1 MRKTR
6 AVDEF
11 RDGCPSQISTN
22 FEDDDG
28 SFGISF
34 NVLSKKKIYLY
45 GLDIHTSLN
54 EASGSCNFQIYT
66 INGNFMYDSFF
77 SGLDKWSLV
86 AKGTLVGRGV
96 GNPTPI
102 PHQEFNPVVI
112 QPNKAQRFYITLE
125 KSRLLFKDVMN
136 SLDDNHHN
144 DDFLIMS
151 GSGVLSKSIIDAPI
165 APAKLFQGR
174 MFYRTLD
181 PCITLSPMPTLNHIP
196 TLNPIPSFQ
205 PMHVVYNL
213 IVKHSQSLDRS
224 HVRIQVETYVKEFF
238 YNEFSRDKSIHQFKE
253 DYDLKLIHAT
263 TTLQFL
269 NNKDYCSSSDDLF
282 TCTGI
287 GIDLELSH
295 HSKVEE
301 GFLDFYFLQM
311 SDDITLYITDNI
323 FETIDV
329 GDKPV
334 EIITNITL
342 VGARNAMEQ
351 SEQKYFK
358 SVLKNF
364 LFASLESSAEILY
377 IDIKRQG
384 ILVSQDQNVVQKLK
398 DPKEFKRRNSQLIY
412 SSLEIEAV
420 VTGKYRPPP
429 NIDFGSLVVES
440 INAKPELLLDQLKN
454 PSSKLESIQ
463 QYVNETSFFSEID
476 SITAET
482 LTPLEIPVP
491 HDQKEVDTVFSTNNI
506 ILMGIA
512 TFFTL
517 IITILICI
525 YVYRRNALEHRRN
538 DLSRIRI
545 GILT

>member
-1 MRKTR
+1 
-6 AVDEF
+6 
-11 RDGCPSQISTN
+11 
-22 FEDDDG
+22 
-28 SFGISF
+28 
-34 NVLSKKKIYLY
+34 
-45 GLDIHTSLN
+45 
-54 EASGSCNFQIYT
+54 
-66 INGNFMYDSFF
+66 
-77 SGLDKWSLV
+77 
-86 AKGTLVGRGV
+86 
-96 GNPTPI
+96 
-102 PHQEFNPVVI
+102 
-112 QPNKAQRFYITLE
+112 
-125 KSRLLFKDVMN
+125 
-136 SLDDNHHN
+136 
-144 DDFLIMS
+144 MS
-151 GSGVLSKSIIDAPI
+151 V
-165 APAKLFQGR
+165 
-174 MFYRTLD
+174 
-181 PCITLSPMPTLNHIP
+181 
-196 TLNPIPSFQ
+196 
-205 PMHVVYNL
+205 
-213 IVKHSQSLDRS
+213 
-224 HVRIQVETYVKEFF
+224 
-238 YNEFSRDKSIHQFKE
+238 
-253 DYDLKLIHAT
+253 
-263 TTLQFL
+263 
-269 NNKDYCSSSDDLF
+269 
-282 TCTGI
+282 
-287 GIDLELSH
+287 
-295 HSKVEE
+295 
-301 GFLDFYFLQM
+301 
-311 SDDITLYITDNI
+311 DITLYITDNI

-491 HDQKEVDTVFSTNNI
+491 HDQKVVDTVFSTNNI

>member
-34 NVLSKKKIYLY
+34 KVLSKKKVYLY

-54 EASGSCNFQIYT
+54 ETSGSCNFQIYT
-66 INGNFMYDSFF
+66 IHGDDPFF
-77 SGLDKWSLV
+77 SSLDKWSLV

-112 QPNKAQRFYITLE
+112 QPYKAQSFYITLE

-136 SLDDNHHN
+136 SLDDIHLN
-144 DDFLIMS
+144 DGFYIMY

-174 MFYRTLD
+174 IFYKTLD
-181 PCITLSPMPTLNHIP
+181 PCITLSPMP

-269 NNKDYCSSSDDLF
+269 NNK
-282 TCTGI
+282 GM
-287 GIDLELSH
+287 
-295 HSKVEE
+295 
-301 GFLDFYFLQM
+301 FYFTQ
-311 SDDITLYITDNI
+311 
-323 FETIDV
+323 
-329 GDKPV
+329 
-334 EIITNITL
+334 
-342 VGARNAMEQ
+342 
-351 SEQKYFK
+351 
-358 SVLKNF
+358 
-364 LFASLESSAEILY
+364 
-377 IDIKRQG
+377 
-384 ILVSQDQNVVQKLK
+384 
-398 DPKEFKRRNSQLIY
+398 
-412 SSLEIEAV
+412 
-420 VTGKYRPPP
+420 
-429 NIDFGSLVVES
+429 
-440 INAKPELLLDQLKN
+440 
-454 PSSKLESIQ
+454 
-463 QYVNETSFFSEID
+463 
-476 SITAET
+476 
-482 LTPLEIPVP
+482 
-491 HDQKEVDTVFSTNNI
+491 
-506 ILMGIA
+506 
-512 TFFTL
+512 TFF
-517 IITILICI
+517 C
-525 YVYRRNALEHRRN
+525 
-538 DLSRIRI
+538 
-545 GILT
+545 